1 MPTLSFANSVRAA
14 LKGCDAAVVVAAAS
28 AFAENALPA
37 LFDPPVQKL
46 AVELGALA
54 KPGLLGGCA
63 STLTG
68 HDPGRLYVG
77 VLPETLSRYNA
88 PSRAEGIRR
97 VIPGDIGQ
105 YSKAAIILI
114 LDDASHYL
122 AAANAVGR
130 AFPEFT
136 AKSGDPSSLKLT
148 IVAIDREGNAIKA
161 TPRIKETVATTRAVA
176 ALVDTPPTDL
186 DPASY
191 AKEARALLSGVKGV
205 RIKEI
210 VGDAL
215 VKQGLM
221 GIHAVGRTAVSAPR
235 LFIATYTPA
244 RGKGSDRHIALVG
257 KGVTYDTG
265 GLNLKIQGHMSN
277 MKCDMGG
284 SAAVLGAFRV
294 LAANGC
300 KHKVSVILCLAEN
313 AIGPKAYKPD
323 DVLRMHS
330 GKTVEINNT
339 DAEGRLC
346 LASGVSYAARVLKAD
361 TVIDAATLTGAQM
374 VATGLLH
381 GALVSNDEDLEGRFV
396 AAGKASGDLVHPLPF
411 APELYKSEFESA
423 VADMCNSVRNRMNAQ
438 TACAAQFVYW
448 HIEDTGVKWAH
459 IDLAGPAFPKNRGTG
474 FGVALIAETVNDL

>member
-1 MPTLSFANSVRAA
+1 MPTLSFANSVRSA

-54 KPGLLGGCA
+54 KPGLLGGGA

-68 HDPGRLYVG
+68 GAPGRLYVG

-97 VIPGDIGQ
+97 VIPGDIVQ

-114 LDDASHYL
+114 LDDANHYL

-136 AKSGDPSSLKLT
+136 AKSGDPSSLKVT
-148 IVAIDREGNAIKA
+148 IVAIDRGGNPIKV
-161 TPRIKETVATTRAVA
+161 TPRIKETVETTRAVA

-186 DPASY
+186 DPTSY
-191 AKEARALLSGVKGV
+191 AKAARALLSGVKGV

-221 GIHAVGRTAVSAPR
+221 GIHAVGRTAVSPPR
-235 LFIATYTPA
+235 LFIATYTPS
-244 RGKGSDRHIALVG
+244 RGKSSGRHVALVG

-265 GLNLKIQGHMSN
+265 GLNLKIQGNMSN

-284 SAAVLGAFRV
+284 SAAVLGAFKV

-313 AIGPKAYKPD
+313 AIGPQSYKPD
-323 DVLRMHS
+323 DILHMHS

-381 GALVSNDEDLEGRFV
+381 GALVSNDEDLEGRFL

-411 APELYKSEFESA
+411 APELYKSEFESP